1 MRTRTSSREGTEET
15 GGRGGHLCQLVER
28 HSPQRCAIPHFV
40 RHIAIHVSITRL
52 GCLRVGGR
60 GGGLHLGSREA
71 KEALMP
77 AAHPLVA
84 QLIVRHVDETHAPH
98 RQLEPLDLRTD
109 ELLLDEA
116 VTLLDDQR
124 ASEALPSVAL
134 SGRGR
139 E

>member
-1 MRTRTSSREGTEET
+1 
-15 GGRGGHLCQLVER
+15 
-28 HSPQRCAIPHFV
+28 
-40 RHIAIHVSITRL
+40 
-52 GCLRVGGR
+52 
-60 GGGLHLGSREA
+60 
-71 KEALMP
+71 MP

-84 QLIVRHVDETHAPH
+84 QLIVRHVDETYAPH